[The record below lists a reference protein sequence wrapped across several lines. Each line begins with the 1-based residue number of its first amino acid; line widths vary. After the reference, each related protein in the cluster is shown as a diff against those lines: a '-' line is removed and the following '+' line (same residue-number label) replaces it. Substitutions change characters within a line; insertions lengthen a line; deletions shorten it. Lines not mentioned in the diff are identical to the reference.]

1 MKFFRLTSSGRVCT
15 IKILQICRA
24 EISYKN
30 NGVTNMQNILI
41 VVDMQ
46 NDFIDGTF
54 GTKEAVAI
62 VPKVEEK
69 TYYLETQE
77 GKNLPV
83 PHCIRGT
90 DGWQIRKELDVLRK
104 TEPIDKETFGSTDLA
119 GELVTIN
126 EDEEIGS
133 ITLVGLCTD
142 ICVISNALLIKASLP
157 EVPICVDAACC
168 AGVTPESHENAL
180 KAMEMCQIK
189 ILR

>member
-1 MKFFRLTSSGRVCT
+1 MSKYLV
-15 IKILQICRA
+15 
-24 EISYKN
+24 
-30 NGVTNMQNILI
+30 

-46 NDFIDGTF
+46 KDFIDGSL
-54 GTKEAVAI
+54 GTKEAQAI
-62 VPKVEEK
+62 VPAVKEK
-69 TYYLETQE
+69 IENFNGDIIFTKDTHGEDYMNTQE
-77 GKNLPV
+77 GQNLPV

-189 ILR
+189 IFR